1 MSFLYDFYGEL
12 TKIVVLFQKHMS
24 FLYDLPHFLNLENLS
39 LNFSSALIPG
49 LMSVLI

>member
-1 MSFLYDFYGEL
+1 MFFLYDFYNEY

-24 FLYDLPHFLNLENLS
+24 FLYDFYHFQNLENLS
-39 LNFSSALIPG
+39 LNFSSSLIPG